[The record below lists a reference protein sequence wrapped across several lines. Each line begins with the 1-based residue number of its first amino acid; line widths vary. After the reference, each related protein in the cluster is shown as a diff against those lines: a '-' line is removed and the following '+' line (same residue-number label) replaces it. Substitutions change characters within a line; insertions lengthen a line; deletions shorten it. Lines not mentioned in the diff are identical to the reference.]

1 MYLTQVNRLRNL
13 DKETYRVLRHL
24 CRISKNLYNVGVY
37 NVRQKYFFERKFTD
51 YYHNYHDCKHNENYK
66 YLVQIGQCVLR
77 QVDYAFR
84 SFFKLLKLKKQGKD
98 LGKVNLP
105 RYLPKDGFY
114 PIIFQNQMY
123 KIVKGKLRL
132 SMPKKFREDFK
143 VKLRYLWF
151 NFPKHIDPQSVK
163 EIKIVPHYKGLY
175 FTIHITYKK
184 EVEEHDLDYNQYLG
198 IDLGV
203 NNFAA
208 CVDTLGSS
216 FILDGRFMKSINQG
230 YNKLV
235 AKFKSI
241 LGKQYPKEKRYS
253 KRLYRITTK
262 RNNQIQDVMNK
273 YVNFL
278 VKHCLENKIG
288 NIVIGNLQAQNG
300 CKLGHVN
307 NQNFV
312 QIPFGQFVR
321 KLKFKCELYNIKF
334 ETVDESYTSKC
345 SFLDKELPQKHEKY
359 KGKRVFRG
367 LFKTACKRLVNADIN
382 SAANIIVKFLVKSSQ
397 NIEHMFDRLGSGLV
411 NRPVRIRYHQISS
424 GTNFSLSLGACLQ
437 GS

>member
-13 DKETYRVLRHL
+13 DKETYEVLRRL

-37 NVRQKYFFERKFTD
+37 NIRQKYLFEHKFTD
-51 YYHNYHDCKHNENYK
+51 YYQNYHDCKHNENYQ

-84 SFFKLLKLKKQGKD
+84 SFFKLLKLKKQGKN
-98 LGKVNLP
+98 LGRVNLP
-105 RYLPKDGFY
+105 GYLEKDEMY
-114 PIIFQNQMY
+114 PVTFHNQLFR
-123 KIVKGKLRL
+123 IVKGKIRL
-132 SMPKKFREDFK
+132 SMPKKFRKDFD

-151 NFPKHIDPQSVK
+151 DFPKHIDPESVK
-163 EIKIVPHYKGLY
+163 EIKIVPHYKGMY

-184 EVEEHDLDYNQYLG
+184 EVQEYDLDYNEFLG

-208 CVDTLGSS
+208 CIDTLGSS
-216 FILDGRFMKSINQG
+216 FILDGKYLKSVNQE
-230 YNKLV
+230 YNKLI

-241 LGKQYPKEKRYS
+241 LDKQYPKEKKYS

-262 RNNQIQDVMNK
+262 RNNQIRDIMNK
-273 YVNFL
+273 YVNLL
-278 VKHCLENKIG
+278 VNYCLNNRIG
-288 NIVIGNLQAQNG
+288 NIVVGNLQAQNG
-300 CKLGHVN
+300 SKLGRIN

-321 KLKFKCELYNIKF
+321 KLKLKCELYNINC
-334 ETVDESYTSKC
+334 ETIDESYTSIC
-345 SFLDKELPQKHEKY
+345 SFLDKELPQKHDQY
-359 KGKRVFRG
+359 KGKRVLRG
-367 LFKTACKRLVNADIN
+367 LFKTSCGKLVNADIN
-382 SAANIIVKFLVKSSQ
+382 SAANIIVKFLTKSSQ
-397 NIEHMFDRLGSGLV
+397 NIEQMFNRLGSGLV
-411 NRPVRIRYHQISS
+411 NRPVRIRFQSLV